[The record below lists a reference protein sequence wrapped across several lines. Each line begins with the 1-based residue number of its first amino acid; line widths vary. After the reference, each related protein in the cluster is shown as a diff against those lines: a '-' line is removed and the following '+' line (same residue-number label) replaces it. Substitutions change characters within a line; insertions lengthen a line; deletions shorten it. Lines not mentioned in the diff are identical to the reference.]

1 VTTDLLARIG
11 RRGLRLEPRELAP
24 GLMEL
29 RMRSAALDGMGFPV
43 CAYLVDEVLIDTGFA
58 HMGDLLVGF
67 LRDHPLRAIALTH
80 HHEDHSG
87 NAGRL
92 AAEHGCPVYLRE
104 PQARW
109 TEGLGRL
116 PRYRRL
122 FYGVVAPYEPQPMPA
137 ELHTGARTLR
147 CVASG
152 GHSQTHTVFHEHRE
166 GLLFT
171 GDLYVS
177 RGASAVMRHEDPHE
191 LLDSLRRVAA
201 LGAQRMLAGHG
212 VDLSEPGS
220 ALTHKLERLEAAVS
234 LALQLHDEGHD
245 LRAVRQRVFP
255 RGAAGDLRGVLMTW
269 GEFSR
274 ANLIR
279 AAIRHR
285 PSPPALLPEGE
296 GGEGC

>member
-1 VTTDLLARIG
+1 MTTDLLARIG

-201 LGAQRMLAGHG
+201 LDARRMLSGHG
-212 VDLSEPGS
+212 VDLDDPGPT
-220 ALTHKLERLEAAVS
+220 LTHKIERLEAAVS
-234 LALQLHDEGHD
+234 TTLELHDEGQD
-245 LRAVRQRVFP
+245 LRAIRRRVFP
-255 RGAAGDLRGVLMTW
+255 RGAAGDLRGALMTW

-274 ANLIR
+274 DNLLR
-279 AAIRHR
+279 AAIRQR
-285 PSPPALLPEGE
+285 PDPPHPP
-296 GGEGC
+296 